1 MSSPV
6 RGLSSRAVQAEQT
19 RQQIVETAQR
29 LFEERGYNS
38 TSLQSI
44 ADELGLTKAAVY
56 YHFRAKGDILHA
68 VMKPGIRQLARLLDE
83 AEALRGRRARVEHI
97 VDGYVEFL
105 LANRVY
111 AVMAASD
118 PDLDRG
124 KRHDLLDSE
133 AAALRERAMRLLFG
147 DAPSGADRIAFH
159 AVASLPD
166 ILRDLVDLSDEELR
180 EALRASVLRFLRVQG
195 ARAR

>member
-180 EALRASVLRFLRVQG
+180 EALRTSVLRFLRVQG

>member
-19 RQQIVETAQR
+19 RQQIVDTAKR

-56 YHFRAKGDILHA
+56 YHFRTKGDILHA
-68 VMKPGIRQLARLLDE
+68 VMKPGIQQLATLLDE

-180 EALRASVLRFLRVQG
+180 EALRTSVLRFLRVQG
-195 ARAR
+195 ARPR